1 MTEREETERSVQMSR
16 TTSLMGEYADKKF
29 IRKKD
34 RRKNPGRTAGRNAV
48 LCLGLGA
55 LLFAGIPVQAA
66 QETYTN
72 TDFAMD
78 TVVSGNPVYFR
89 GGYHSGDRSL
99 LREIE
104 ETYLSWT
111 DGDSE
116 VAKINQAQG
125 EPVRISETLAGYLQ
139 EILKLSEDSGGPLDP
154 TMGKGDT
161 SLGYRGGNAG
171 IPDEGELRSLLAETG
186 YENLILDGDE
196 AALQSGSLD
205 LGAVGKGIGCDA
217 VMEFLEGQED
227 VSGMLTNL
235 GGSSVMVYGEK
246 PDGFALESGRERSE
260 GRRKRISGRSDTER
274 RGSSFP
280 LREIMRNIS

>member
-16 TTSLMGEYADKKF
+16 TTSLMDEYADKKF

-48 LCLGLGA
+48 LYLGLGA
-55 LLFAGIPVQAA
+55 LLLAGIPVQAA

-78 TVVSGNPVYFR
+78 TVVSETLYT
-89 GGYHSGDRSL
+89 SGEDITPEIGSL

-125 EPVRISETLAGYLQ
+125 KPVRISETLAGYLQ
-139 EILKLSEDSGGPLDP
+139 EILKLSEDSGGALGP
-154 TMGKGDT
+154 TM
-161 SLGYRGGNAG
+161 A
-171 IPDEGELRSLLAETG
+171 
-186 YENLILDGDE
+186 
-196 AALQSGSLD
+196 
-205 LGAVGKGIGCDA
+205 
-217 VMEFLEGQED
+217 
-227 VSGMLTNL
+227 
-235 GGSSVMVYGEK
+235 
-246 PDGFALESGRERSE
+246 
-260 GRRKRISGRSDTER
+260 
-274 RGSSFP
+274 
-280 LREIMRNIS
+280 